1 MSAEE
6 RAPGASTVLVS
17 RASQQRRDRGAMT
30 VDPRP
35 DPQHRD
41 LGTAARRGTAGAAE
55 VTRVQQGEAKCSWC
69 GQDLQERRGGSP
81 QRFCSTEHRLLF
93 WSTLRRWGARAVAAG
108 ILTIA
113 DIRNG
118 DPAACTLPGAPISPP
133 SQPAAADGRGTLSD
147 DFGRLLDEMDEMLGK
162 PTIPLL
168 IRLGWLARN
177 RQKDHAAVVHGLCRF
192 VGHVLAMTRNAR
204 P

>member
-1 MSAEE
+1 
-6 RAPGASTVLVS
+6 
-17 RASQQRRDRGAMT
+17 
-30 VDPRP
+30 
-35 DPQHRD
+35 
-41 LGTAARRGTAGAAE
+41 
-55 VTRVQQGEAKCSWC
+55 VQSGEAKCSWC
-69 GQDLQERRGGSP
+69 GRDLHVRRGGSP
-81 QRFCSTEHRLLF
+81 QRFCSTEHRSLF

-118 DPAACTLPGAPISPP
+118 DPAACTLPGAPVSRPLVAEE
-133 SQPAAADGRGTLSD
+133 QD
-147 DFGRLLDEMDEMLGK
+147 DLGRLLDEMDEILGE

-168 IRLGWLARN
+168 TRLRWLARD

-192 VGHVLAMTRNAR
+192 VGHVLDMTRNTH

>member
-1 MSAEE
+1 
-6 RAPGASTVLVS
+6 
-17 RASQQRRDRGAMT
+17 MT
-30 VDPRP
+30 VQP
-35 DPQHRD
+35 
-41 LGTAARRGTAGAAE
+41 
-55 VTRVQQGEAKCSWC
+55 VEAKCSWC
-69 GQDLQERRGGSP
+69 GQDLQDRRGGCP

-118 DPAACTLPGAPISPP
+118 DPTACTLPGAPISPP
-133 SQPAAADGRGTLSD
+133 PQPVPAEEQDCLSD
-147 DFGRLLDEMDEMLGK
+147 DFGRLLDEMDEILGE
-162 PTIPLL
+162 PTIGLL
-168 IRLGWLARN
+168 IRLGWLARD